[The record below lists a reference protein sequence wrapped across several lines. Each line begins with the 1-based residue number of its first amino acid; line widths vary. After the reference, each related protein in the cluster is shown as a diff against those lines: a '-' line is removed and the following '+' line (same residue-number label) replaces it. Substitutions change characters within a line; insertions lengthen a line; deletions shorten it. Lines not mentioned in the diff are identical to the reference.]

1 MIRRYLLLP
10 ATAVASVSSGAPLD
24 NLSAA
29 DVNGPAA
36 VAPLEQPQPPA
47 GLIVDPPLE
56 GPLSKGLSLFST
68 VLKTCALNLSLGPTR

>member
-10 ATAVASVSSGAPLD
+10 APAVASVSSGAPLD

-47 GLIVDPPLE
+47 ADCRSAAGRPAE
-56 GPLSKGLSLFST
+56 
-68 VLKTCALNLSLGPTR
+68 

>member
-10 ATAVASVSSGAPLD
+10 ALAVASVSSWGAPLD

-36 VAPLEQPQPPA
+36 VAPLEHPQPPA
-47 GLIVDPPLE
+47 RPCPA
-56 GPLSKGLSLFST
+56 SST
-68 VLKTCALNLSLGPTR
+68 DLPAATTATAVFDSGALPWLH